1 MEKLKIN
8 YDGKHIK
15 RNIYILIKQLFLG
28 IITLPMLNLVLI
40 GIPALMIGVI
50 IGGQMA
56 KKMSQQ
62 TFMRLSYV
70 LLLISGVSLII

>member
-1 MEKLKIN
+1 MDCTQYIDFNKATLFGN
-8 YDGKHIK
+8 Y
-15 RNIYILIKQLFLG
+15 YS
-28 IITLPMLNLVLI
+28 TYVNLVLI